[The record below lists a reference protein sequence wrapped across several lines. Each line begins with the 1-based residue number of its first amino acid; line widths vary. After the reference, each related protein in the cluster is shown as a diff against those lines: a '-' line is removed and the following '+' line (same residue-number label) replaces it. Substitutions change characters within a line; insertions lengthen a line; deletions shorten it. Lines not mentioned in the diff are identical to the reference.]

1 MNIDKIAI
9 LIKKAALEAEKVQM
23 PILQSHDLS
32 VAQYKLNTCTTR
44 RGILSASLTWKHII
58 P

>member
-23 PILQSHDLS
+23 PILQSHDL
-32 VAQYKLNTCTTR
+32 
-44 RGILSASLTWKHII
+44 
-58 P
+58 